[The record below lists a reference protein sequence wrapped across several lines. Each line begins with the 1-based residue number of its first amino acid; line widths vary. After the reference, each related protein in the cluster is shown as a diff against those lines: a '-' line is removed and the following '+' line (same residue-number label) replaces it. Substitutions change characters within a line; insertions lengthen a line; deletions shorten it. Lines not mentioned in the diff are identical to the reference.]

1 MKVVTQKSQG
11 ILSPKSRQAEKL
23 KTSLHQLCVKCIWK
37 LQIIDGLK
45 TQLKLLVIFYWFWH
59 IFSQQYN
66 NKAIEQEWLAVGFFL
81 IIYNSAS

>member
-11 ILSPKSRQAEKL
+11 VLSLKSRQAEKL

-45 TQLKLLVIFYWFWH
+45 TQELKLLVIFYWFWH

-66 NKAIEQEWLAVGFFL
+66 NKAIEQECLIGSGFFL
-81 IIYNSAS
+81 NNI